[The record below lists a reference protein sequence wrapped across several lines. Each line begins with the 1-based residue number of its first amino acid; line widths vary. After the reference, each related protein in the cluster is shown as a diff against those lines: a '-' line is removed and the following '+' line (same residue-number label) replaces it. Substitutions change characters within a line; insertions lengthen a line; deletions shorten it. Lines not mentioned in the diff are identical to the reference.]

1 MRCDRWTITKKN
13 KDEVQKTASN
23 RNILCSHSGCIQ
35 ESSPV
40 KKKKQKCTITTCSL
54 ESIDFVIFVF
64 LNKGIRLLVEN
75 MSTINTN
82 VELGGILH
90 LKNTV
95 SACFWWEKSKPFNSD
110 LQLPALSWGLCRCSW
125 FQSWCLWFGCNA
137 SNTDSHSPAFSIWQ
151 SGSCLHSLPL
161 YSNHTALSEDTDKKE

>member
-1 MRCDRWTITKKN
+1 MRCDRWSITKKN
-13 KDEVQKTASN
+13 KDWVQKTAFN

-40 KKKKQKCTITTCSL
+40 KQTKKYTITTCSL
-54 ESIDFVIFVF
+54 ESTDFLIFVF
-64 LNKGIRLLVEN
+64 LNNDIKSLVQIHAF
-75 MSTINTN
+75 SWKR
-82 VELGGILH
+82 V
-90 LKNTV
+90 
-95 SACFWWEKSKPFNSD
+95 KPFNSD

-137 SNTDSHSPAFSIWQ
+137 SNTDSHNPAFSIWQ

-161 YSNHTALSEDTDKKE
+161 YSNHTALSWDKQKKSESDHVHTYIYNRNKDRP